1 MDTITATSAGRPDH
15 RASLR
20 GQLWWRRLRRL
31 AVPIVVAALLGVA
44 AGRFVTYDGSSGES
58 TAAPRT
64 TASPAQ
70 RVRQLEAAVQA
81 RPDDLKSLQGLGA
94 AYVQHVAVGG
104 DVSEYN
110 RAEEVLA
117 HAETLS
123 PDDSRTILRQGYL
136 ALARH
141 DFARARELGNRA
153 HTIDPYDAQALA
165 VIVDGEIELGAY
177 DGAATHLQEMLD
189 LRPSLAAYSRVSYLR
204 ELHGDIPGAQ
214 EAFALAEAAGSGS
227 RYDLAT
233 VAVLRGKLALNQG
246 DLDDAAARFGD
257 ARSLAPSITGL
268 DAGVARLAA
277 ARGDIHGAIQKL
289 RPVVAKAPT
298 AEAAILLG
306 DLLRIR
312 GRDVEA
318 ANADA
323 VVRDLARSEREAGAD
338 VAMEMAYFE
347 ADRGNAAASLDF
359 ARSAY
364 SRKPDNVFA
373 AMSIA
378 WALRASGDPAAAL
391 PYVDQALRL
400 GTRDGLLR
408 YRASA
413 VLADAGRLD
422 NARAELQTAYEIT
435 PSFTFGNGQEVRA
448 LAARLGVAVP
458 SGAPSAATSGNA
470 TPPH

>member
-1 MDTITATSAGRPDH
+1 VSQVDAIAAGRTGRPEH

-20 GQLWWRRLRRL
+20 GRRPWGRVRRL

-44 AGRFVTYDGSSGES
+44 AGRFVLYDGPTES
-58 TAAPRT
+58 TT
-64 TASPAQ
+64 TRKTPPSPAQ
-70 RVRQLEAAVQA
+70 RVRQLEAAVRAQ
-81 RPDDLKSLQGLGA
+81 PDDLKTLQSLGA

-104 DVSEYN
+104 DVAEYN
-110 RAEEVLA
+110 QAEQVLARAEA
-117 HAETLS
+117 LS
-123 PDDSRTILRQGYL
+123 PGDPRTILRQGYL

-165 VIVDGEIELGAY
+165 VIVDGEVELGAY
-177 DGAATHLQEMLD
+177 DAAALHLQQMLD

-204 ELHGDIPGAQ
+204 ELHGDITGARQ
-214 EAFALAEAAGSGS
+214 AFALAEAAGSGS
-227 RYDLAT
+227 RYDVAT

-246 DLDDAAARFGD
+246 DLDDAAARFAD
-257 ARSLAPSITGL
+257 ARNLAPSITGL
-268 DAGVARLAA
+268 PAGEARLAA
-277 ARGDIHGAIQKL
+277 ARGDLNGAIGIL
-289 RPVVAKAPT
+289 RKVVATAPT

-306 DLLRIR
+306 DLLRIQ
-312 GRDVEA
+312 GLDAEA
-318 ANADA
+318 SNADA
-323 VVRDLARSEREAGAD
+323 VVRDLARREREAGAD

-347 ADRGNAAASLDF
+347 ADRGNPAVSLDL

-373 AMSIA
+373 AMAMA

-408 YRASA
+408 YRASS
-413 VLADAGRLD
+413 VLAEARQLD
-422 NARAELQTAYEIT
+422 RAMAELQTAYEIS
-435 PSFTFGNGQEVRA
+435 PWFTFGNLQEVRD
-448 LAARLGVAVP
+448 LAARLGVA
-458 SGAPSAATSGNA
+458 APGEST
-470 TPPH
+470 

>member
-1 MDTITATSAGRPDH
+1 V
-15 RASLR
+15 
-20 GQLWWRRLRRL
+20 RRL
-31 AVPIVVAALLGVA
+31 AIPLVVAALLGLA
-44 AGRFVTYDGSSGES
+44 AGRFVAYDGPSGES
-58 TAAPRT
+58 TVAPRT

-70 RVRQLEAAVQA
+70 RVRQLEAAVKA
-81 RPDDLKSLQGLGA
+81 RPDDLKNMQALGA

-110 RAEEVLA
+110 QADEVLA
-117 HAETLS
+117 RAEALAPADYRTL
-123 PDDSRTILRQGYL
+123 LRQGYL

-177 DGAATHLQEMLD
+177 DDAATHLQEMLD
-189 LRPSLAAYSRVSYLR
+189 LRPSLAAYSRVSYVR
-204 ELHGDIPGAQ
+204 ELHGDITGAQ
-214 EAFALAEAAGSGS
+214 QAFALAEAAGAGS
-227 RYDLAT
+227 HYDLAT

-246 DLDDAAARFGD
+246 DLDDAAARFAN
-257 ARSLAPSITGL
+257 ARNLAPSITGL
-268 DAGVARLAA
+268 AAGEARLAA
-277 ARGDIHGAIQKL
+277 AGGDINRAIRAL

-306 DLLRIR
+306 DLLRIQ

-318 ANADA
+318 VNADA

-347 ADRGNAAASLDF
+347 ADRGNAAASLDL

-373 AMSIA
+373 AMSMA
-378 WALRASGDPAAAL
+378 WALRVSGDPAAAL
-391 PYVDQALRL
+391 PYVDRALRL

-413 VLADAGRLD
+413 VLADAGLLD
-422 NARAELQTAYEIT
+422 DARAELETAYDVN
-435 PSFTFGNGQEVRA
+435 PSFTFGNLQEVRA

-458 SGAPSAATSGNA
+458 SGTPSAATSGMA
-470 TPPH
+470 TRPH

>member
-1 MDTITATSAGRPDH
+1 M
-15 RASLR
+15 
-20 GQLWWRRLRRL
+20 RRL
-31 AVPIVVAALLGVA
+31 ATPLVVAAVLGLAV
-44 AGRFVTYDGSSGES
+44 GRFVTYDGPAGEG
-58 TAAPRT
+58 TATPRT
-64 TASPAQ
+64 PPSPAQ
-70 RVRQLEAAVQA
+70 RVRQLEAAVKA
-81 RPDDLKSLQGLGA
+81 RPDDLKSLQALGA

-110 RAEEVLA
+110 QADEVLA
-117 HAETLS
+117 RAEALAPADYRTL
-123 PDDSRTILRQGYL
+123 LRQGYL

-177 DGAATHLQEMLD
+177 DDAATHLQEMLD

-204 ELHGDIPGAQ
+204 ELHGDITGAQ
-214 EAFALAEAAGSGS
+214 QAFALAEAAGSGS

-268 DAGVARLAA
+268 DAGEARLAA
-277 ARGDIHGAIQKL
+277 ARGDIAVAIGIL

-306 DLLRIR
+306 DLLRIQS
-312 GRDVEA
+312 RDVEA
-318 ANADA
+318 VNADA
-323 VVRDLARSEREAGAD
+323 VVRDLARRERDAGAD

-347 ADRGNAAASLDF
+347 ADRGNAAASLDL

-364 SRKPDNVFA
+364 SHKPDNVFA
-373 AMSIA
+373 AMSMA
-378 WALRASGDPAAAL
+378 WTLRATGDPAAAL
-391 PYVDQALRL
+391 PYVDRALRL

-422 NARAELQTAYEIT
+422 DARAELQTAYEIS
-435 PSFTFGNGQEVRA
+435 PSFTFGNLQEMRA

-458 SGAPSAATSGNA
+458 SGAPSAANA
-470 TPPH
+470 QS

>member
-20 GQLWWRRLRRL
+20 GQRLWSRVRRL
-31 AVPIVVAALLGVA
+31 AIPLVVAALLGVA
-44 AGRFVTYDGSSGES
+44 AGRFVTYDGPSGES

-70 RVRQLEAAVQA
+70 RVRQLETAVKA
-81 RPDDLKSLQGLGA
+81 RPDDLKSLQALGA

-104 DVSEYN
+104 DVAEYN

-117 HAETLS
+117 RAEALAPADYRTL
-123 PDDSRTILRQGYL
+123 LRQGYL

-177 DGAATHLQEMLD
+177 DDAAMHLQEMLD

-204 ELHGDIPGAQ
+204 ELHGDITGAQ
-214 EAFALAEAAGSGS
+214 QAFALAEAAGSGS

-246 DLDDAAARFGD
+246 DLDDAAAGFGD

-268 DAGVARLAA
+268 DAGEARLAA
-277 ARGDIHGAIQKL
+277 ARGDIAGAIGIL

-306 DLLRIR
+306 DLLRIQ
-312 GRDVEA
+312 GRNVEA

-323 VVRDLARSEREAGAD
+323 VVRDLAHSERDAGAD

-347 ADRGNAAASLDF
+347 ADRGNAAASLDL

-364 SRKPDNVFA
+364 SRKHDNVFA
-373 AMSIA
+373 AMSMA
-378 WALRASGDPAAAL
+378 WALRATGDPAAAL

-413 VLADAGRLD
+413 VLADAGQLD
-422 NARAELQTAYEIT
+422 RARGELQTAYEIT
-435 PSFTFGNGQEVRA
+435 PSFTFGNVQEVRA
-448 LAARLGVAVP
+448 LAGRLGVA
-458 SGAPSAATSGNA
+458 
-470 TPPH
+470 